1 MGSFNIYPVFYSFNQ
16 RKEFYIHTKNNSA
29 ENFYICFMKL
39 NGEEL
44 REPKFSHSDQEKGSK
59 LTLEMEK

>member
-1 MGSFNIYPVFYSFNQ
+1 
-16 RKEFYIHTKNNSA
+16 
-29 ENFYICFMKL
+29 MKL

-44 REPKFSHSDQEKGSK
+44 REPKFSHFDLEKGGE

>member
-1 MGSFNIYPVFYSFNQ
+1 M
-16 RKEFYIHTKNNSA
+16 RTKNNSA
-29 ENFYICFMKL
+29 ENFYICSMKL

-44 REPKFSHSDQEKGSK
+44 RESKFSHFDLEKGSK